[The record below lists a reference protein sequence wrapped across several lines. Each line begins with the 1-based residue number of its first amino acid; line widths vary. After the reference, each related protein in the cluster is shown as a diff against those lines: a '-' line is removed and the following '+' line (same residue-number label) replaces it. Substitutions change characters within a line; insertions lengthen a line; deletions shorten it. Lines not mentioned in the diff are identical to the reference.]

1 MIRQRPFNSP
11 FSQKPPF
18 YDAGLGVWIAAP
30 LAYTPP
36 TPPVISNGILQE
48 AGSDFIMMEDGTSY
62 ILQEA

>member
-1 MIRQRPFNSP
+1 MIRQRPFSSP
-11 FSQKPPF
+11 FSQTPPY
-18 YDAGLGVWIAAP
+18 YDAGRGVWIAAP
-30 LAYTPP
+30 LDY